1 MRRLSIVGCGT
12 LGKQLIELYAERSL
26 YIAPSFDILDFID
39 PDIVTDEGVY
49 QYYPKVFAIDDLIC
63 KINPFL
69 NCRAFA
75 ESFPT
80 CLNLY
85 SEEEL
90 KETLFIDCRD
100 TNHQSDIFYM
110 KITSDGPYGRII
122 KYPKNNDVDQ
132 PTNYKIEK
140 SDYYSKLTASRVLED
155 IMNVKFPLDSSVR
168 KKGSVYCVINH
179 TIPII

>member
-1 MRRLSIVGCGT
+1 MKRLCIIGCGT

-26 YIAPSFDILDFID
+26 YITPIFDILDFVD
-39 PDIVTDEGVY
+39 PDIVTDECINNS
-49 QYYPKVFAIDDLIC
+49 YPKVFIIDDIIC

-69 NCRAFA
+69 NCRALPI
-75 ESFPT
+75 SFPECMKYYT
-80 CLNLY
+80 DDD
-85 SEEEL
+85 L
-90 KETLFIDCRD
+90 KNTLFIDCRD

-122 KYPKNNDVDQ
+122 KYPKDNDVDQ

-140 SDYYSKLTASRVLED
+140 SNYYSKLTASRVLED
-155 IMNVKFPLDSSVR
+155 IMNVKFPLDDFR
-168 KKGSVYCVINH
+168 NKKGSIYCVINH